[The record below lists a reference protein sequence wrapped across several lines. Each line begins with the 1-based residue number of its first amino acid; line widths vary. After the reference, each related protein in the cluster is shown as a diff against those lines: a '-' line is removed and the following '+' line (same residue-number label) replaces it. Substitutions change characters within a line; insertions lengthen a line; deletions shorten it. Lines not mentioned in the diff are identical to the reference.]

1 MPAIA
6 VRFAL
11 PDLAAFLAVVTLVYC
26 LFVFDGGRNLFRDS
40 DTGWHIRAGES
51 ILANHALPRVDPYS
65 FTRAGQ
71 PWLDWEWGADALFG
85 WAHQRDGL
93 RGVAT
98 LSAVAISACSW
109 LWMKLHWMAGG
120 DFFIAAAMSAP
131 MLTTT
136 NLHWLARPHI
146 FSWLLLLGALLWAE
160 RSRRRTVTFGWR
172 DGAVVMIGSALWAN
186 VHASFFLGPL
196 IALVFMAARPRF
208 FASAF
213 AAAVVGTFAN
223 PYGWELHK
231 HVLAYLG
238 NSELLDRVAEFQS
251 FNFHAPGSAQIMIA
265 LALAAAGGTL
275 ALMQRNPAH
284 FFLAAIF
291 CAVAL
296 RSARGLPLVALA
308 ILPFANAAIRK
319 VLDGVDALRRALEY
333 SGRVRVIDRQV
344 HGFAFVAVA
353 VVACLVAFRAPAL
366 AAHVGFPPD
375 EFPVAAAAAVEKL
388 PPDTR
393 ILAPDKYGGYLIYRF
408 NGARKVFF
416 DGRSDFYGAAFM
428 KQYIELMEARPGWR
442 EIAAPNRFTHALL
455 ARRSSLGAAL
465 EDSGWR
471 VLYQDEV
478 ARLFE
483 APRTEAR

>member
-1 MPAIA
+1 
-6 VRFAL
+6 
-11 PDLAAFLAVVTLVYC
+11 
-26 LFVFDGGRNLFRDS
+26 VF
-40 DTGWHIRAGES
+40 
-51 ILANHALPRVDPYS
+51 
-65 FTRAGQ
+65 
-71 PWLDWEWGADALFG
+71 
-85 WAHQRDGL
+85 
-93 RGVAT
+93 
-98 LSAVAISACSW
+98 
-109 LWMKLHWMAGG
+109 
-120 DFFIAAAMSAP
+120 
-131 MLTTT
+131 
-136 NLHWLARPHI
+136 
-146 FSWLLLLGALLWAE
+146 
-160 RSRRRTVTFGWR
+160 
-172 DGAVVMIGSALWAN
+172 
-186 VHASFFLGPL
+186 
-196 IALVFMAARPRF
+196 
-208 FASAF
+208 
-213 AAAVVGTFAN
+213 
-223 PYGWELHK
+223 
-231 HVLAYLG
+231 AYLG

-251 FNFHAPGSAQIMIA
+251 FNFHAPGSGQIMIA
-265 LALAAAGGTL
+265 LGLAAAGGTL

-353 VVACLVAFRAPAL
+353 VVAFLAAFRAPAL

-375 EFPVAAAAAVEKL
+375 EFPVAGAAAVEKL
-388 PPDTR
+388 PPHAR